1 MICAGLL
8 NSHNPEGVLTYS
20 VPVVVALVSSPY
32 DTQLYLEATKG
43 LQCLTNGVDEI

>member
-1 MICAGLL
+1 MICAGFAEFTQ
-8 NSHNPEGVLTYS
+8 PRGFTYS

-32 DTQLYLEATKG
+32 NTQLYLEATKG